1 MNNYINIADTIE
13 LINKKHTTLQQLCV
27 FLFKDIVKFQNK
39 RESFYLKQFKNDC
52 INGYIDINKSKSQ
65 VFADEMYAK
74 IQNDT
79 KEFASKYAL
88 SSIDLV
94 LDAANQNQFK
104 NKLGC
109 KNLLVL
115 LTSLKDL
122 DVSNF

>member
-1 MNNYINIADTIE
+1 MNNYINITDTIE

-39 RESFYLKQFKNDC
+39 KESFYLKQFKNDC
-52 INGYIDINKSKSQ
+52 IDGYIDINESKSQ
-65 VFADEMYAK
+65 VLADEMYAK

-88 SSIDLV
+88 TSIDLV